1 MRSMIFVP
9 LLGLLVAHTLGV
21 SVDTNSG
28 RVRGAVKEYVG
39 QNQEVAGKFYSFRGI
54 PYAEAPLDDLMW
66 KDPVPVAP
74 WNEEIDA
81 TKEEVPVCLQPG
93 YFFGKMNET
102 AGDLDCL
109 FLSIYTTDL
118 PSVTPDADLK
128 PVFFWIHGGGFSVGS
143 GEMGTGPDYLLESGM
158 VVVTI
163 NYRLGPFGFMSLYGS
178 YASGNQGLKD
188 QLVALRWVKKNIA
201 NFGGDPNRITI
212 AGESAGAVSVHAHVL
227 SPLGKDENLF
237 HSAIAFS
244 GTMLMGHDFVSTVP
258 DSNLQFLEDFCTK
271 HGAQFDTNNP
281 TACLQ
286 KFRFNFN
293 DFMMD
298 ATVGSLSGEYLSP
311 DELVNQSE
319 KSVYHWWANVDYW
332 AETPFIPSHPITILQ
347 NKQQKMV
354 PFMTGINSDEGAMIT
369 ANKWKW
375 MSPEDNQLQRNWET
389 IAGVSLFFNDYQQT
403 FEEKLEGRV
412 VTKFYLGGQEGVT
425 RDNKQAMNDMFT
437 DVYFAY
443 PNTEAVK
450 LHAQAPAPVYNY
462 LLSYRGSRSFS
473 AFFAAGD
480 PEASKENFGVAHAD
494 DLIYTFRGDK
504 FMKSTLIN
512 TDDDRKFLATWQ
524 KLISNFVKYADP
536 TPVVTDDI
544 PKWKMAQNSRAACVY
559 LDINLEPAE
568 KHRMFAERM
577 EFWNRMLFQDL
588 LEKYAVTDEEDEL
601 LLEIDTVIATVE
613 EDSNDN
619 EDDEEGNNV
628 GDYRHGR
635 KKGKGR
641 RGRGGMKNMKKK
653 MLRKRKRLARKLKQ
667 IKCQ

>member
-1 MRSMIFVP
+1 
-9 LLGLLVAHTLGV
+9 
-21 SVDTNSG
+21 
-28 RVRGAVKEYVG
+28 VRGTVKKYVG
-39 QNQEVAGKFYSFRGI
+39 QNQEVAGEFYSFRGI

-74 WNEEIDA
+74 WNEVIDA
-81 TKEEVPVCLQPG
+81 SKEEVPVCLQPG

-128 PVFFWIHGGGFSVGS
+128 PVFFWIHGGGFVMGS
-143 GEMGTGPDYLLESGM
+143 GDMGVGADYLLESGL

-163 NYRLGPFGFMSLYGS
+163 NYRLGPMGFMALEGS
-178 YASGNQGLKD
+178 FAAGNQGLKD
-188 QLVALRWVKKNIA
+188 QLLALRWVKDNIA

-258 DSNLQFLEDFCTK
+258 DSNLQFLDDFCTK
-271 HGAQFDTNNP
+271 HGAQFDANNP

-544 PKWKMAQNSRAACVY
+544 PKWKMAQDSRAACVY

-601 LLEIDTVIATVE
+601 LLEIDTAIATVE
-613 EDSNDN
+613 EDSNEN

-628 GDYRHGR
+628 GDHRHGR
-635 KKGKGR
+635 KKGRGR